1 MKNVIIDVYK
11 AGGLFSGLGQFSVNF
26 AQALMSAELSDKL
39 SDELSNVKF
48 TLLVPPG
55 FKLEMKPGFEF
66 VEAGFRQ
73 RYFPVFSRRY
83 DLWHS
88 LHQFPSHLPN
98 RNTPRI
104 LTVHD
109 LNFLVEKDG
118 GKVEKYLKK
127 LQKNVDRSVAITA
140 ISNATKEVLEQNID
154 MKGRPVTTIYNGVKL
169 NAHPANQQPGYIT
182 GAKYFFAIGVF
193 KRKKNFEV
201 LLPMMKFFPDH
212 QLIIAGENDTSYGQ
226 FLRQKV
232 NELGIGHQVVF
243 PGKVAD
249 DDKDWLYNHCE
260 ALMMPS
266 MAEGFGL
273 PVIEAMMAEKPV
285 FLNSIKSL
293 QEVGG
298 SMANYFDCFEGQAM
312 ANQILTQLTEH
323 QIQNETDRDRLK
335 TYANRFNWTACISQ
349 YLALYSDM
357 LRKKL

>member
-118 GKVEKYLKK
+118 WKVEKYLKK

-285 FLNSIKSL
+285 FLNPISSL

-298 SMANYFDCFEGQAM
+298 SVASYFDSFESEAM
-312 ANQILTQLTEH
+312 AQQVSTQLVEF
-323 QIQNETDRDRLK
+323 ETLKKHDPNRLK
-335 TYANRFNWTACISQ
+335 TYANRFNWETCIFH
-349 YLALYSDM
+349 YLTLYAD
-357 LRKKL
+357 LLKR